1 MKTSTAT
8 RLLALTASLAF
19 ALSARAQ
26 LAPAPSAT
34 LAAPPSEK
42 DKEVVKLNVF
52 QVVADND
59 DEYRAANTRSR
70 VATGILGARRSASD
84 TVITETPAAC
94 ATCFIEG

>member
-8 RLLALTASLAF
+8 RLLALTACLAF

-26 LAPAPSAT
+26 LAPAPSAA
-34 LAAPPSEK
+34 LSAPPSEK

-59 DEYRAANTRSR
+59 DEYRAANTTSGTRYSTPIKDLPF
-70 VATGILGARRSASD
+70 AISAFTQHGQD
-84 TVITETPAAC
+84 
-94 ATCFIEG
+94 